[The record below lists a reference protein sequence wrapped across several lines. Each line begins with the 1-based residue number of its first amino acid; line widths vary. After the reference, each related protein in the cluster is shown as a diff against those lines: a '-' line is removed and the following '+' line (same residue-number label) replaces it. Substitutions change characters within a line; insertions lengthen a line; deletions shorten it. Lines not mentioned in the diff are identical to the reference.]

1 MSADIYGGITVDLND
16 GPVRAEFDRGYD
28 GREQARLVIG
38 DPNQSIAITV
48 TQASPE
54 AVADLAEVAA
64 RLLAWTQR
72 QTLKEV
78 A

>member
-1 MSADIYGGITVDLND
+1 MS
-16 GPVRAEFDRGYD
+16 AEFDRGFD

-38 DPNQSIAITV
+38 EPGSSIAITV

-54 AVADLAEVAA
+54 AVADLAEAAA

-72 QTLKEV
+72 QALKEV